1 MTSRAIVALLALG
14 LVLGLSAYAEGGKEE
29 VKASGSQPFPIKI
42 YLWHDGVEFP
52 QPGNDIQKI
61 LEKETNTKLDI
72 KAYTGTAYAE
82 AFPTIMAS
90 GDLPDVLSVG
100 VPDVLK
106 APVINAARGG
116 MLWDIGSSI
125 ASYPN
130 LAKVN
135 PIIYNNIKIE
145 GKIYGLPKIRALVR
159 RTFIY
164 RKDWFD
170 KLGLKEPKNLDE
182 FYTVARTLT
191 NANLSG
197 TGKKDVYGLVMEKSV
212 IPHFTF
218 VAGAPNVWEVRDG
231 KFVRD
236 AVTPEYLNGLKF
248 IKRLY
253 DEGIIHPDFAIL
265 DRNKHIY
272 GMYNE
277 GKAAIIRDSSQ
288 QIPVSATSVKKNFP
302 NAETWAFSLL
312 AGPDGKV
319 RTIAESG
326 HNGVMLLT
334 KTRYKKDDEMKKM
347 LSFFDGLGGKTIS
360 NLFTFGLEGVH
371 YKIEGGVAVP
381 VAEKLADFDNT
392 IRFPYRYTLAPV
404 WPDDNAMPGRL
415 SPVATLAAQLDT
427 DTLKFAAPN
436 QSLGLL
442 SPTLVEKANLEQI
455 ITDAGIKLIMG
466 QIDDNGFRAE
476 IKRWRDSGGD
486 KIAAEFA
493 EAYAKGAR

>member
-1 MTSRAIVALLALG
+1 MSNRVFAAMLALG
-14 LVLGLSAYAEGGKEE
+14 LVLGLAVFAEGGKEE
-29 VKASGSQPFPIKI
+29 SRSAGSQPFPIKI
-42 YLWHDGVEFP
+42 FLWHDGVEFP

-72 KAYTGTAYAE
+72 KGFTGTAYAE
-82 AFPTIMAS
+82 AFPTLLAS

-106 APVINAARGG
+106 APVLNAARGG
-116 MLWDIGSSI
+116 MFWDIGPSI
-125 ASYPN
+125 PSYPN
-130 LAKVN
+130 LARVN

-212 IPHFTF
+212 INHFTF
-218 VAGAPNVWEVRDG
+218 IAGAPNTWEVRDG

-236 AVTPEYLNGLKF
+236 ATTPEYLDGLKF

-277 GKAAIIRDSSQ
+277 GKAAMIRDSSQ
-288 QIPVSATSVKKNFP
+288 QVPVSATSVKKNFP
-302 NAETWAFSLL
+302 NAETWAFSLV
-312 AGPDGKV
+312 AGPDGKI

-334 KTRYKKDDEMKKM
+334 KTRYKKEDEMKKM
-347 LSFFDGLGGKTIS
+347 LAFFDTLGGKTIS
-360 NLFTFGLEGVH
+360 NLFTYGLEGVH
-371 YKIEGGVAVP
+371 YKVENGVAVP
-381 VAEKLADFDNT
+381 IPEKLADFDTT

-404 WPDDNAMPGRL
+404 WPDDNAMPGKL
-415 SPVATLAAQLDT
+415 SPVHELAARLDT
-427 DTLKFAAPN
+427 ETLKYAVPN

-442 SPTLVEKANLEQI
+442 SATLVEKANIEQI
-455 ITDAGIKLIMG
+455 IADAGIKFIMG
-466 QIDDNGFRAE
+466 KIDENGFKAE
-476 IKRWRDSGGD
+476 VKRWRDSGGD
-486 KIAAEFA
+486 KIAVEFA
-493 EAYAKGAR
+493 EAYAKGAK